1 MAKYDL
7 VIIGGGPG
15 GYVAAIRAAQL
26 GLKTAIVERGRVGGL
41 CLNWGCIPS
50 KALLFSAEVSHLL
63 RRSEEIGV
71 SHENL
76 RLDLARAVDRSREV
90 ADSVVKGVEFLLRKS
105 RVKVITGG
113 GRLKNRRE
121 VAVEPSGE
129 VLEAEQIIVATG
141 GVARSL
147 PGVEIDGRTVMT
159 SREALELRELPA
171 SIAIVGGGPIG
182 VEFAYL
188 YRAYGAEVTVIEM
201 LDHLLPLED
210 EDVSRQLER
219 AFRGQGISYLTK
231 ARVEDL
237 RTARGKARLT
247 VSVDGGEREVETEKV
262 LVAVGMAANS
272 GGLGLEEVGVEL
284 EGGFVKVDGRMR
296 TSVPSIH
303 AAGDVT
309 GKLMLAHVAS
319 AQGVVAVEGM
329 AGLEPAEPD
338 YARMPRCTYC
348 QPQVASCGLTEAQA
362 REGGH
367 EVKVGRF
374 PFRANGKAA
383 AIGVGDGFVKLVVD
397 AESGEILGCHI
408 IGAEATELIAEAG
421 LAIGRTAEEVGRT
434 VHAHPTLSE
443 AVKEAA
449 LAAQGRGIHFWS
461 EPSRGRGEGQ
471 D

>member
-26 GLKTAIVERGRVGGL
+26 GLKTAVVERERVGGL

-50 KALLFSAEVSHLL
+50 KALLFSAEVSHLS
-63 RRSEEIGV
+63 RRSEELGV
-71 SHENL
+71 SHDGL

-90 ADSVVKGVEFLLRKS
+90 ADSVVKGVEFLLRKN
-105 RVKVITGG
+105 RVKVIGGG

-121 VAVEPSGE
+121 VAVEPGGE

-159 SREALELRELPA
+159 SREALELRELPG

-219 AFRGQGISYLTK
+219 GFRGQGISYLTK
-231 ARVEDL
+231 AKVQDL

-247 VSVDGGEREVETEKV
+247 VGVDGGEREVEAEKV

-272 GGLGLEEVGVEL
+272 GELGLEEVGVEL

-383 AIGVGDGFVKLVVD
+383 AIGAGEGFVKLVTD

-421 LAIGRTAEEVGRT
+421 LAIGRTAEELGRT

-461 EPSRGRGEGQ
+461 EPSRGRGESQ